1 MQAKTIA
8 IIMKIAEIIA
18 NIFISTR
25 NKTES
30 KGGSKK

>member
-18 NIFISTR
+18 NIFISIG
-25 NKTES
+25 NKNES
-30 KGGSKK
+30 KGGNKK